1 MKKKVIQQF
10 IKSDVQNPFW
20 KESDHEMDKE
30 KLDIDKNLQIFFF
43 RSKFSLAPTYQIPE
57 SDKISLK
64 YILDW
69 VWWLKASE
77 MYAPYV
83 E

>member
-1 MKKKVIQQF
+1 
-10 IKSDVQNPFW
+10 
-20 KESDHEMDKE
+20 MDKE
-30 KLDIDKNLQIFFF
+30 KLDIDKNVQI
-43 RSKFSLAPTYQIPE
+43 FSLAPTYQIPE

-69 VWWLKASE
+69 VWWLETSE
-77 MYAPYV
+77 MHALYV